1 MKEPLIYVNGNF
13 YRKSKAMVSVFDH
26 GLLYGDGIFET
37 LRAYDGKILFL
48 SRHLNRLFSSA
59 SLISLTLDLSLSQ
72 VRGILYETLEQ
83 NQLKNAY
90 MRISLTRGEGEIG
103 LNPGLCSN
111 PTLIVMAKP
120 FSGHPEELYQSGI
133 QASLVHIR
141 RNAPQATDPSIKS
154 LNYLNNILA
163 MHEALRIG
171 AREAFMLN
179 LEGWVCEGSVSNV
192 FWVRNGILKTPATEC
207 GLLAGV
213 TREAVITLARQAGIP
228 VSEGYFLPEDLL
240 SAEEAFITN
249 TTFEVMPVTSL
260 DQKVI
265 SHGKVGRI
273 TRFLWQ
279 EYRKKIPQFLTE
291 E

>member
-1 MKEPLIYVNGNF
+1 MNEPFIYVNGNF
-13 YRKSKAMVSVFDH
+13 YRKSKAMISVFDH

-48 SRHLNRLFSSA
+48 ARHLNRLFSSA
-59 SLISLTLDLSLSQ
+59 SGISLKLDLSFSQ
-72 VRGILYETLEQ
+72 IRGVLYETLEQ

-90 MRISLTRGEGEIG
+90 LRISLTRGEGEIG
-103 LNPGLCSN
+103 LNPDLCPV
-111 PTLIVMAKP
+111 PTLIVMARP

-141 RNAPQATDPSIKS
+141 RNAPQTTDPSIKS
-154 LNYLNNILA
+154 LNFLNNILA

-192 FWVRNGILKTPATEC
+192 FWVRDGILKTPAAGC
-207 GLLAGV
+207 GLLSGV
-213 TREAVITLARQAGIP
+213 TREAIITLACQAGIP
-228 VSEGYFLPEDLL
+228 VSEGYFRPEDLL
-240 SAEEAFITN
+240 AAEEVFITN
-249 TTFEVMPVTSL
+249 TTFEVMPVTSV
-260 DQKVI
+260 DQKAI
-265 SHGKVGRI
+265 SRGKVGRI
-273 TRFLWQ
+273 TRFLGQ
-279 EYRKKIPQFLTE
+279 EYRKKIPQFLAE